1 MEWWQIFSLLF
12 LLATA
17 MFYLASYAQ
26 KHRLERRETFKKGAI
41 IVMPPSR
48 DFERN
53 SANET
58 NNSGQLT
65 AMPKDYLLTF
75 GANAAEDD
83 ADEHFLVTVP
93 RQINRRIN
101 KRQIKK
107 TLKEDVE
114 IGRLQVEHI
123 KNANEF
129 YDGAFALQNKEKTHE
144 LKTLEIEHQIQTKR
158 SDIGDLAQQQEL
170 KKLRNEA
177 ERLDLQIDIAEKQ
190 ARLNQLT
197 NPASANKPPSALTL
211 KEQIE
216 REELNLAKL
225 KRERLGALIEISRE
239 REYEDLSER
248 EQAEYDE
255 TSIEFDSRIHALKEK
270 IEKLRAKAG

>member
-1 MEWWQIFSLLF
+1 MEWWQIFSGLF
-12 LLATA
+12 VLATA
-17 MFYLASYAQ
+17 MFYLASF
-26 KHRLERRETFKKGAI
+26 REKYHGSKPLKKGAVTVI
-41 IVMPPSR
+41 A
-48 DFERN
+48 RN
-53 SANET
+53 QNYENET
-58 NNSGQLT
+58 NASAQLNV
-65 AMPKDYLLTF
+65 MPKDYLQTF
-75 GANAAEDD
+75 GSAAAEDD
-83 ADEHFLVTVP
+83 PDENFLSSVP

-107 TLKEDVE
+107 TLQEDVE
-114 IGRLQVEHI
+114 IGKLQVQHI

-129 YDGAFALQNKEKTHE
+129 YNGAFELQNKEKTHE
-144 LKTLEIEHQIQTKR
+144 LSSLELEHKIQTKR

-190 ARLNQLT
+190 ARLNQLN
-197 NPASANKPPSALTL
+197 NPAPANKPAPGLSV

-216 REELNLAKL
+216 REKLNLSKL
-225 KRERLGALIEISRE
+225 KRERLGTLIEISRE
-239 REYEDLSER
+239 REYGDLTER

-255 TSIEFDSRIHALKEK
+255 TSMEYDSRIHTLKEK